1 MIGKLAL
8 SVALFTVTLGVG
20 VAQAHFLS
28 LEAGKRQARIFA
40 NREAK
45 LAGDDSHS
53 VSDCSRRNHHEIRCL
68 AFFNGARGDTQIECF
83 ATIQVRLHGS
93 SLLRGYLHKP
103 RCETH

>member
-8 SVALFTVTLGVG
+8 AVALFTVTLGVG

-28 LEAGKRQARIFA
+28 MEEGKRQARIFA
-40 NREAK
+40 NRVAK
-45 LAGDDSHS
+45 QAGDDSHS

-68 AFFNGARGDTQIECF
+68 AFFYRERGVAQIECF

-93 SLLRGYLHKP
+93 NLLRGYLHKP